1 MISGLAIRIVWGDV
15 AKPSVFGHCPAALLY
30 DSRTYETG
38 ANIAAARMMAAMSK

>member
-30 DSRTYETG
+30 DSRSRKRSFK
-38 ANIAAARMMAAMSK
+38 AIRARTLQRPA